1 MGFMSIC
8 VCVAFVLISMK
19 KYMFSSAFLMSF
31 CSLIVAAFPSFS
43 FAQTVPNSGSPT
55 SPLSPTS
62 PTGFP
67 NGFNGGG
74 FSSGGFNSG
83 INNGFIGGGFS
94 GGSNGQ
100 CGIVGFA
107 GISENLG
114 NSPQVLTNSRTES
127 GSVIDSDS
135 RIGVGSTQ
143 SISAQLGVQVYSQKC
158 SDPKEQLRSQ
168 ERINE
173 KNNETQQFQAC
184 IQGRV
189 MLALAGKDPDVA
201 CLRR

>member
-1 MGFMSIC
+1 
-8 VCVAFVLISMK
+8 MK
-19 KYMFSSAFLMSF
+19 YTIFSSAFFVWF
-31 CSLIVAAFPSFS
+31 CSIVVVTFPVAT
-43 FAQTVPNSGSPT
+43 FAQTIPNSSSPS

-67 NGFNGGG
+67 NGFSGGG
-74 FSSGGFNSG
+74 FSGGGFSGGGFNSG
-83 INNGFIGGGFS
+83 INNGFIGGGYS

-107 GISENLG
+107 GISGNLG
-114 NSPQVLTNSRTES
+114 NSPQVLTTQRTET
-127 GSVIDSDS
+127 GSILDSDS
-135 RIGVGSTQ
+135 RIGISSTQ
-143 SISAQLGVQVYSQKC
+143 SISAQVGVQFYSQKC
-158 SDPKEQLRSQ
+158 TDPKEQIKSQ

-189 MLALAGKDPDVA
+189 TLALAGKDPDVA

>member
-1 MGFMSIC
+1 VKKTIFSG
-8 VCVAFVLISMK
+8 AFFV
-19 KYMFSSAFLMSF
+19 SF
-31 CSLIVAAFPSFS
+31 CSILVVTFPVVS
-43 FAQTVPNSGSPT
+43 FAQTIPNPGSPS

-62 PTGFP
+62 PTGYP
-67 NGFNGGG
+67 NGFGNG
-74 FSSGGFNSG
+74 GGFNSG
-83 INNGFIGGGFS
+83 INNGFIGGGYS

-100 CGIVGFA
+100 CGVVGFA
-107 GISENLG
+107 GISGNLG
-114 NSPQVLTNSRTES
+114 SSPQVLTNSRTET
-127 GSVIDSDS
+127 GSIVDSS
-135 RIGVGSTQ
+135 MRLGVGSTQ
-143 SISAQLGVQVYSQKC
+143 SISAQVGVQFYSQKC

-189 MLALAGKDPDVA
+189 TLALAGKDPDVA